1 MVATASSRAQ
11 FASIY
16 PSAGSFIT
24 YITRAIAAKVTAAA
38 GVITILGYLIA
49 FGGIY
54 IVAGSIAQNAFCNPH
69 IRGLAQIIG
78 RARGVQGPL
87 GVAGT
92 AKTRLPIQP
101 ADAAEVVS
109 ASGGTLNV
117 FFVAE
122 GTETIPAACTFN
134 GIACG

>member
-49 FGGIY
+49 FAGIY
-54 IVAGSIAQNAFCNPH
+54 IVAGSYCAERFLQSPYS
-69 IRGLAQIIG
+69 GIG
-78 RARGVQGPL
+78 SDHRACPWYPRTAGCGGDGEDPAPDPL
-87 GVAGT
+87 RVAG
-92 AKTRLPIQP
+92 
-101 ADAAEVVS
+101 
-109 ASGGTLNV
+109 
-117 FFVAE
+117 
-122 GTETIPAACTFN
+122 
-134 GIACG
+134 